1 LNEILKYHNFPQTGC
16 DLKKYL
22 ETCNELSTRGD
33 SGVKTDSKFS
43 SFINETHQKQPRLSQ
58 QQQPSQQIA
67 YQPVGQP
74 PKTLNQALNLLKNAK
89 SYDNNARNSSHDQ
102 IGQVLANEGSP
113 KTIDILNKHK
123 QSKISK

>member
-1 LNEILKYHNFPQTGC
+1 VREALGKMAMVEPEHGEAQAAAFKDAQEQVQTLQAELAEKERLLNEILKYHNFPQTGC

-67 YQPVGQP
+67 Y
-74 PKTLNQALNLLKNAK
+74 
-89 SYDNNARNSSHDQ
+89 
-102 IGQVLANEGSP
+102 
-113 KTIDILNKHK
+113 
-123 QSKISK
+123 